1 MAAEQNRLVRE
12 TSERNDARRNTRQEP
27 RRPFPAFDFDQLP
40 PRADDPPYRP
50 WWVLSDPYER

>member
-1 MAAEQNRLVRE
+1 MATEQNRQSKS
-12 TSERNDARRNTRQEP
+12 SERDEARWNSGKEP
-27 RRPFPAFDFDQLP
+27 RRPFPAFDFDKLPP